1 MLSRRVEFSRRRN
14 GFFKNNSRSF
24 VYKSWKRLY
33 HRFRILLHQENSS
46 DNLDFPYNNYPGFCL
61 QDQSEADCK
70 ANFRLEKHH
79 VGRLLD
85 ALQILA
91 IFKCDQGTVCEGL
104 EGLCILLKHFA
115 FPYRFSDMIPI
126 FGRRVPELCM
136 INNTLIEWVYNH
148 HRHRIMDWNPNV
160 LSPIQL
166 ENYAEAV
173 FNKGAALRNCF
184 GFVDGTV
191 RPISRPDENQ
201 RAVYNGH
208 KRVHGL
214 KFQSVVI
221 PNGLIA
227 HLYGPVGEIDLSFK
241 LMIIIFI
248 LLAVKYPRFKN
259 KVYLYLTKCCLSVI
273 FPDHTTHFLRYN
285 IRLITVR
292 KKIKK

>member
-1 MLSRRVEFSRRRN
+1 MFSFLDTEMASLKTTRDALFIGHASGFITDAEF
-14 GFFKNNSRSF
+14 
-24 VYKSWKRLY
+24 L
-33 HRFRILLHQENSS
+33 LLHQENSS
-46 DNLDFPYNNYPGFCL
+46 DNLDFPYDNYPRFSL

-79 VGRLLD
+79 VGRLVD
-85 ALQILA
+85 ALQIPA
-91 IFKCDQGTVCEGL
+91 IYKCDQGTICEGL
-104 EGLCILLKHFA
+104 EGLCILLKRFA
-115 FPYRFSDMIPI
+115 FPCRFSDMIPI
-126 FGRRVPELCM
+126 FGRPVPELCM
-136 INNTLIEWVYNH
+136 INNTVIDWVYNH

-201 RAVYNGH
+201 RVVYNGH

-227 HLYGPVGEIDLSFK
+227 HLYGPVGELLLCLSDRSSLFFLYLPYKNKNAFK
-241 LMIIIFI
+241 
-248 LLAVKYPRFKN
+248 K
-259 KVYLYLTKCCLSVI
+259 KVYLYLTKCCLSVM
-273 FPDHTTHFLRYN
+273 FRDHTTHFLRYT
-285 IRLITVR
+285 IRLRPYPLFFSV
-292 KKIKK
+292 